1 MKTLR
6 YAYDQIGRLISITDE
21 YGKEIVNYHHTA
33 GGKLK
38 EICVKTTYQYD
49 TEVNIIHLRTKTKED
64 NLLCDLQYE
73 YDLNEN
79 RTAKTGRMAFYHLK
93 GVHGRCV

>member
-1 MKTLR
+1 MTDGSGKTLR

-38 EICVKTTYQYD
+38 EICHHNGVKTTYQYD
-49 TEVNIIHLRTKTKED
+49 TKGNIIHLRKKTK
-64 NLLCDLQYE
+64 
-73 YDLNEN
+73 
-79 RTAKTGRMAFYHLK
+79 KTIYFVIYSMNMI
-93 GVHGRCV
+93 